1 MDEKIDNTAILKSVE
16 TKISFKYLSI
26 YLDVV
31 MRALVLILP
40 KMSRFVKTFEN
51 KGGDKE
57 KNNELMYLFI
67 YDYIILENNKIVWTN
82 IEDLKSIKLVTLSVF
97 YGRYMKPK

>member
-1 MDEKIDNTAILKSVE
+1 
-16 TKISFKYLSI
+16 
-26 YLDVV
+26 

-40 KMSRFVKTFEN
+40 KMSRFVKTFKN

-67 YDYIILENNKIVWTN
+67 YDYIILENNKIVWIN
-82 IEDLKSIKLVTLSVF
+82 IEDLKSIEIVALSV
-97 YGRYMKPK
+97 YDGRYMKA

>member
-16 TKISFKYLSI
+16 TKISSEYLNI
-26 YLDVV
+26 YLGVV

-40 KMSRFVKTFEN
+40 KMSRFVKTFKN
-51 KGGDKE
+51 KGGYKE

-82 IEDLKSIKLVTLSVF
+82 IEDLKSIEIVALSV
-97 YGRYMKPK
+97 YDGRYMKA